1 MTNIFFVLFT
11 NIVRMLRTQVHTPL
25 QVPQDYLDRIDKIVK
40 EPFDSQNRRL
50 YAAMVLYMDE
60 AVGEL
65 VSKLQD
71 SGLWDNTVLVFVSDN
86 GGPIYEPGAANN
98 YPRRGGKYNDF
109 QGGVNTNAFVTGG
122 FVPEDVRRRNSSLHH
137 QRNIQTK
144 LQVRGSSYDG
154 VVSISDWYSTFCFL
168 ANVTHED
175 DVAKRAG
182 LPPVDGKN
190 QWNAIVQNTQF
201 GPRHNESLHLS
212 ANAILRW
219 PWKLVTG
226 RQPYGTL
233 LCFKESYLRII
244 HFTTLSLHRYVA
256 ITSISKL

>member
-1 MTNIFFVLFT
+1 
-11 NIVRMLRTQVHTPL
+11 
-25 QVPQDYLDRIDKIVK
+25 
-40 EPFDSQNRRL
+40 
-50 YAAMVLYMDE
+50 MVLY
-60 AVGEL
+60 
-65 VSKLQD
+65 
-71 SGLWDNTVLVFVSDN
+71 
-86 GGPIYEPGAANN
+86 
-98 YPRRGGKYNDF
+98 RRTY
-109 QGGVNTNAFVTGG
+109 VV
-122 FVPEDVRRRNSSLHH
+122 VIPLYIINS
-137 QRNIQTK
+137 NIQTK

-190 QWNAIVQNTQF
+190 QWNAIVQNTPF

-226 RQPYGTL
+226 RQPYGTFV
-233 LCFKESYLRII
+233 FKRNLICASLTYIVS
-244 HFTTLSLHRYVA
+244 FTHNMSLQVRGNHLDIQIVVR
-256 ITSISKL
+256 

>member
-1 MTNIFFVLFT
+1 
-11 NIVRMLRTQVHTPL
+11 
-25 QVPQDYLDRIDKIVK
+25 
-40 EPFDSQNRRL
+40 
-50 YAAMVLYMDE
+50 MVLYRR
-60 AVGEL
+60 
-65 VSKLQD
+65 
-71 SGLWDNTVLVFVSDN
+71 TYVFVIPLYIIN
-86 GGPIYEPGAANN
+86 
-98 YPRRGGKYNDF
+98 
-109 QGGVNTNAFVTGG
+109 
-122 FVPEDVRRRNSSLHH
+122 
-137 QRNIQTK
+137 RNIQTK

-219 PWKLVTG
+219 PWKLITG

-233 LCFKESYLRII
+233 CFIGILFAHHSLTSYHSL
-244 HFTTLSLHRYVA
+244 TTCHCRYVA